1 MQLNKYLQL
10 LRTIIEQLVTGN
22 ITELLRFI
30 KSSLGIVQKDINS
43 LLLPYIVDGQLI
55 VPKKQR
61 YKLLKK
67 LDKTLLKQAKELGE
81 KDIEVTTKLLNE
93 AASESYYRT
102 AFLMESGQ
110 DKPIDVK
117 PLKSNEMKAI
127 INTPVKEEMFSD
139 RIWKNKKKL
148 VKQVRYSVEQALIN
162 GTDPKKLAKEVKRIF
177 GVSTYE
183 SERLIFNE
191 VARVHRQAQDQV
203 FEQMKVKKVMFDA
216 TLDKKTSKY
225 CREHDGRIYEFGKH
239 PNIPED
245 SHVGCRSDIIPVV
258 DGWKPTVKK
267 ENIKNEDGVKPL
279 IDYSNYEEWMKHKGF
294 K

>member
-10 LRTIIEQLVTGN
+10 LRTLIEQLVTEN
-22 ITELLRFI
+22 INELLKLF
-30 KSSLGIVQKDINS
+30 KSSFGIVQKDINS
-43 LLLPYIVDGQLI
+43 MLLSYIVDGKLS
-55 VPKKQR
+55 VSKKQR

-67 LDKTLLKQAKELGE
+67 LDKTLLKQVKELGK
-81 KDIEVTTKLLNE
+81 KDIEVTTKILNE
-93 AASESYYRT
+93 TASESYYRT
-102 AFLMESGQ
+102 AFIMESGQ

-127 INTPVKEEMFSD
+127 VNTPVKEEMFSD

-191 VARVHRQAQDQV
+191 VARVHKQAQDQV
-203 FEQMKVKKVMFDA
+203 YEQMKVKKVMFDA

-258 DGWKPTVKK
+258 DGWKPTVQK
-267 ENIKNEDGVKPL
+267 ENIKNEDRVKPL
-279 IDYSNYEEWMKHKGF
+279 INYSNYEEWLKHKRF
-294 K
+294 